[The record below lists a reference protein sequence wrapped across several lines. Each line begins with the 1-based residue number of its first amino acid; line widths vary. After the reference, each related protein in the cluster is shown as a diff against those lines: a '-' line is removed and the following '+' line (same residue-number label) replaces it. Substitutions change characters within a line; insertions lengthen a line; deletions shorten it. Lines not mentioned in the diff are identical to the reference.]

1 MKDEVLRELRAVVGD
16 DWVITSKEQMESYL
30 TDETSEV
37 IRPKPAERILVVKPS
52 KTDQVAEVLRVAN
65 RHGIPVFPRGG
76 GTGLV
81 GGAVPTQNG
90 IVLSLER
97 MDAVEIDRENMMAVV
112 EAGATLGKLI
122 ENAENSGFAFPP
134 HPGDEGAQIGG
145 LIACNAGGARALKH
159 GVMRNFVKGLEVVL
173 ANGEVLRLGG
183 KLLKDNMGYSIMHL
197 MIGSEGTLGVITKA
211 ILRLMPKFESTLTM
225 VTPYSSR
232 HEALSAVPKVL
243 WRGILPMALE
253 YVERDLM
260 ERSAEHLGEKWFVE
274 GDVFLIFILAGREDD
289 IYSEAEAISDVCRES
304 GSSEPLVAE
313 RRDEQSTILKIRS
326 NIYTALKKD
335 TIDILDTTVPPNN
348 IGKLAD
354 AIDAVATRYNTRLP
368 LYGHAGD
375 GNLHCHI
382 MRNDLR
388 NYSDMKR
395 SIYDSTIALGGVITG
410 EHGVGKLRV
419 FELQRILPPQHIILM
434 KELKRVFDPNNILNP
449 SAVLS

>member
-1 MKDEVLRELRAVVGD
+1 
-16 DWVITSKEQMESYL
+16 
-30 TDETSEV
+30 
-37 IRPKPAERILVVKPS
+37 
-52 KTDQVAEVLRVAN
+52 
-65 RHGIPVFPRGG
+65 
-76 GTGLV
+76 
-81 GGAVPTQNG
+81 VPTQNG

-335 TIDILDTTVPPNN
+335 TIDILDTTVPPSN